1 MSKLLESVRRAF
13 VFSRRTGNTTCAID
27 ACRIHTE
34 AYLIVIDNAHAK
46 QIVQEYPEMRDRIIP
61 ISSLERLYGL
71 QAPLVW
77 DSAAVE
83 YVIEQIH
90 ADLKRQ
96 VVEIT
101 GFHAV

>member
-13 VFSRRTGNTTCAID
+13 IFSRRTGNTTCAID